1 VSAPFD
7 ARLIPLILSLGLD
20 TFALSTALGVA
31 PLPART
37 RLRLALTFAAAEGLM
52 PAVGL
57 FLGRPLGDAIG
68 GWAVYIAAALLIGT
82 GVWLLREGLEN
93 DADADANDAD
103 DDAPGGEAAKI
114 MSAATARGLPLV
126 GIALSVSLD
135 ELAMGFS
142 FGVLR
147 VPVVPALV
155 AIALQALVV
164 SLTGQWIGQRVGATL
179 GERAE
184 VLAGVV
190 LCLLGVGFIVARTLG
205 MSV

>member
-1 VSAPFD
+1 MSAPFD

-37 RLRLALTFAAAEGLM
+37 RQGLALTFATAEGLM
-52 PAVGL
+52 PAVAL
-57 FLGRPLGDAIG
+57 LVGRPLGTVIG

-82 GVWLLREGLEN
+82 GVWMLREGLE
-93 DADADANDAD
+93 D
-103 DDAPGGEAAKI
+103 DDDDEPGGEASKI

-147 VPVVPALV
+147 VAVAPALI

-164 SLTGQWIGQRVGATL
+164 SLGGQWIGQRMGAAL

-190 LCLLGVGFIVARTLG
+190 LCLLGVGFIVARLLG
-205 MSV
+205 VAL

>member
-1 VSAPFD
+1 MVA
-7 ARLIPLILSLGLD
+7 LILSLGLD

-37 RLRLALTFAAAEGLM
+37 RLRLVLTFATAEGLM

-57 FLGRPLGDAIG
+57 LLGRPLGDAIG
-68 GWAVYIAAALLIGT
+68 TGAVYIAAVLLIGT
-82 GVWLLREGLEN
+82 GVWLLREGLE
-93 DADADANDAD
+93 DDDAD
-103 DDAPGGEAAKI
+103 DEPGGEAARI
-114 MSAATARGLPLV
+114 MSAAMARGWPLL

-164 SLTGQWIGQRVGATL
+164 SVIGQWIGRRMGVAL

-184 VLAGVV
+184 MAAGVV
-190 LCLLGVGFIVARTLG
+190 LCLLGLAVGLG
-205 MSV
+205 RLAGLSGM

>member
-1 VSAPFD
+1 MAFD
-7 ARLIPLILSLGLD
+7 ARLVPLILSLGLD

-37 RLRLALTFAAAEGLM
+37 RLRLVLTFATAEGLM

-57 FLGRPLGDAIG
+57 LLGRPLGDAIG
-68 GWAVYIAAALLIGT
+68 TGAVYIAAVLLIGT
-82 GVWLLREGLEN
+82 GVWLLREGLE
-93 DADADANDAD
+93 DDDDAD
-103 DDAPGGEAAKI
+103 DEPGGEAARI
-114 MSAATARGLPLV
+114 MSAAMARGWPLL

-147 VPVVPALV
+147 VPVVPALG

-164 SLTGQWIGQRVGATL
+164 SVIGRRVGAAL

-184 VLAGVV
+184 MAAGVV
-190 LCLLGVGFIVARTLG
+190 LCLLGLAVGLG
-205 MSV
+205 RLAGLSGM

>member
-1 VSAPFD
+1 MAFD
-7 ARLIPLILSLGLD
+7 ARLVPLILSLGLD

-37 RLRLALTFAAAEGLM
+37 RLRLALTFATAEGLM

-57 FLGRPLGDAIG
+57 LLGRPLGDAIG
-68 GWAVYIAAALLIGT
+68 TGAVYIAAVLLIGT
-82 GVWLLREGLEN
+82 GVWLLREGLE
-93 DADADANDAD
+93 DDDDAD
-103 DDAPGGEAAKI
+103 DEPGGEAARI
-114 MSAATARGLPLV
+114 MSAAMARGWPLL

-147 VPVVPALV
+147 VPVVPALG

-164 SLTGQWIGQRVGATL
+164 SVIGQWIGRRVGAAL

-184 VLAGVV
+184 MVAGVV
-190 LCLLGVGFIVARTLG
+190 LCLLGLAVGLG
-205 MSV
+205 RLAGFSGM

>member
-1 VSAPFD
+1 MAFD
-7 ARLIPLILSLGLD
+7 ARLVPLILSLGLD

-37 RLRLALTFAAAEGLM
+37 RLRLALTFATAEGLM

-57 FLGRPLGDAIG
+57 LLGRPLGDAIG
-68 GWAVYIAAALLIGT
+68 TGAVYIAAVLLIGT
-82 GVWLLREGLEN
+82 GVWLLREGLE
-93 DADADANDAD
+93 DDDDAD
-103 DDAPGGEAAKI
+103 DKPGGEAARI
-114 MSAATARGLPLV
+114 MSAAMARGWPLL

-147 VPVVPALV
+147 VPVVPALG

-164 SLTGQWIGQRVGATL
+164 SVIGQWIGRRVGAAL

-184 VLAGVV
+184 MAAGVV
-190 LCLLGVGFIVARTLG
+190 LCLLGLAVGLG
-205 MSV
+205 RLAGFSGM

>member
-1 VSAPFD
+1 MSAPFD

-37 RLRLALTFAAAEGLM
+37 RLRLALTIATAEGVM

-57 FLGRPLGDAIG
+57 LVGRPLGAAIG
-68 GWAVYIAAALLIGT
+68 GWAVYIAGALLIGT
-82 GVWLLREGLEN
+82 GVWMLREGLE
-93 DADADANDAD
+93 D
-103 DDAPGGEAAKI
+103 DDDDDEPGGETSKI

-147 VPVVPALV
+147 IAVVPALI

-164 SLTGQWIGQRVGATL
+164 SLAGQWIGQRVGAAL

-184 VLAGVV
+184 ALAGGV
-190 LCLLGVGFIVARTLG
+190 LCLLGVGFIVARVAG
-205 MSV
+205 VAG

>member
-1 VSAPFD
+1 MSAPLD
-7 ARLIPLILSLGLD
+7 PRLIPLILSLGLD
-20 TFALSTALGVA
+20 TFALSVALGVA

-37 RLRLALTFAAAEGLM
+37 RLRLALTFAAFEGLM

-57 FLGRPLGDAIG
+57 LIGRPLGDAIG
-68 GWAVYIAAALLIGT
+68 GWAVYIAGALLIGT
-82 GVWLLREGLEN
+82 GAWMLREGL
-93 DADADANDAD
+93 D
-103 DDAPGGEAAKI
+103 DDDDDDESGDGEGAKI
-114 MSAATARGLPLV
+114 LAAASARGLSLV

-147 VPVVPALV
+147 LPVVPALV

-164 SLTGQWIGQRVGATL
+164 SLGGQWLGQRAGAAL

-184 VLAGVV
+184 VLAGVA
-190 LCLLGVGFIVARTLG
+190 LCLLGVGFIVARLLG
-205 MSV
+205 VPQHL

>member
-1 VSAPFD
+1 MPFD

-57 FLGRPLGDAIG
+57 VLGRPLGEAIG
-68 GWAVYIAAALLIGT
+68 GWAVYIAAVLLVGT
-82 GVWLLREGLEN
+82 GVWLLRESL
-93 DADADANDAD
+93 DDD
-103 DDAPGGEAAKI
+103 DDAPGGEASRI
-114 MSAATARGLPLV
+114 MIAATARGLPLL

-135 ELAMGFS
+135 ELAMGLS

-147 VPVVPALV
+147 VPIAPTLV

-164 SLTGQWIGQRVGATL
+164 SLVGQWIGRRLGTAL

-184 VLAGVV
+184 VAAGAV
-190 LCLLGVGFIVARTLG
+190 LCLLGLALG
-205 MSV
+205 LGRLAGLPGI

>member
-37 RLRLALTFAAAEGLM
+37 RLRLALTFAMAEGLM

-57 FLGRPLGDAIG
+57 LLGRPLGTAIG
-68 GWAVYIAAALLIGT
+68 GWALYIAAALLIGT
-82 GVWLLREGLEN
+82 GVWMLREGLE
-93 DADADANDAD
+93 D
-103 DDAPGGEAAKI
+103 DDDDDDEPGGEASKI

-147 VPVVPALV
+147 VAVAPALI

-164 SLTGQWIGQRVGATL
+164 SLGGQWIGQRMGAAL

-190 LCLLGVGFIVARTLG
+190 LCLLGVGFIVARLLG
-205 MSV
+205 VAL

>member
-31 PLPART
+31 PLPVRT
-37 RLRLALTFAAAEGLM
+37 RLRLALTFATAEGLM

-57 FLGRPLGDAIG
+57 LLGRPLGDAIG
-68 GWAVYIAAALLIGT
+68 GGAVYIAAALLIGT
-82 GVWLLREGLEN
+82 GAWLLHEGL
-93 DADADANDAD
+93 ADDDDD
-103 DDAPGGEAAKI
+103 DDAPSGEASKI
-114 MSAATARGLPLV
+114 MRAATARGLPLV

-155 AIALQALVV
+155 VIALQALVV
-164 SLTGQWIGQRVGATL
+164 SLGGQWIGQRVGAAL

-184 VLAGVV
+184 ILAGVV
-190 LCLLGVGFIVARTLG
+190 LCLLGVGFIAARVAG
-205 MSV
+205 IAV

>member
-1 VSAPFD
+1 MPFD
-7 ARLIPLILSLGLD
+7 ARIVLLILSLGLD

-31 PLPART
+31 PLPPRT
-37 RLRLALTFAAAEGLM
+37 RLRLALTFAAAEGAM

-57 FLGRPLGDAIG
+57 LLGRPLGDAIG
-68 GWAVYIAAALLIGT
+68 GWAVYVAAVLLIAT
-82 GVWLLREGLEN
+82 GAWLLREGLK
-93 DADADANDAD
+93 D
-103 DDAPGGEAAKI
+103 DEDDEPGGEASRI
-114 MSAATARGLPLV
+114 MSAATARGLTLA

-147 VPVVPALV
+147 IAVAPALI

-164 SLTGQWIGQRVGATL
+164 SLVGQWIGQRVGGAL

-184 VLAGVV
+184 VAAGVV
-190 LCLLGVGFIVARTLG
+190 LCLLGLAFAIGRLAGLPGI
-205 MSV
+205 

>member
-1 VSAPFD
+1 MAFD
-7 ARLIPLILSLGLD
+7 ARLVPLILSLGLD

-37 RLRLALTFAAAEGLM
+37 RLRLALTFATAEGLM

-57 FLGRPLGDAIG
+57 LLGRPLGDAIG
-68 GWAVYIAAALLIGT
+68 TGAVYIAAVLLIGT
-82 GVWLLREGLEN
+82 GVWLPREGME
-93 DADADANDAD
+93 DDDDAD
-103 DDAPGGEAAKI
+103 DEPGGEAARI
-114 MSAATARGLPLV
+114 MSAAMARGWPLL

-147 VPVVPALV
+147 VPVVPALG

-164 SLTGQWIGQRVGATL
+164 SVIGQWIGRRVGAAL

-184 VLAGVV
+184 MVAGVV
-190 LCLLGVGFIVARTLG
+190 LCLLGLAVGLG
-205 MSV
+205 RLAGFSGM

>member
-1 VSAPFD
+1 MTMPFD
-7 ARLIPLILSLGLD
+7 VRIVPLILSLGLD

-31 PLPART
+31 PLPAWT

-57 FLGRPLGDAIG
+57 FLGHPLGDAIG
-68 GWAVYIAAALLIGT
+68 GWAVYIAAVLLIGT
-82 GVWLLREGLEN
+82 GAWLLREGLE
-93 DADADANDAD
+93 D
-103 DDAPGGEAAKI
+103 DDDDEPGGEAAKI

-147 VPVVPALV
+147 IPVVPALV

-164 SLTGQWIGQRVGATL
+164 SLGGQWIGQRVGAAL

-190 LCLLGVGFIVARTLG
+190 LCLLGIGFIVARVAGVAL
-205 MSV
+205 

>member
-1 VSAPFD
+1 MAFD
-7 ARLIPLILSLGLD
+7 ARLVALILSLGLD

-31 PLPART
+31 PLPGRT
-37 RLRLALTFAAAEGLM
+37 RLRLALTFATAEGLM

-57 FLGRPLGDAIG
+57 LLGRPLGDAIG
-68 GWAVYIAAALLIGT
+68 TGAVYIAAVLLIGT
-82 GVWLLREGLEN
+82 GVWLLREGLEDDDN
-93 DADADANDAD
+93 AD
-103 DDAPGGEAAKI
+103 DEPGGEAARI
-114 MSAATARGLPLV
+114 MSAAMARGWPLL

-147 VPVVPALV
+147 VPVVPALG

-164 SLTGQWIGQRVGATL
+164 SVIGQWIGQRVGAAL

-184 VLAGVV
+184 MAAGVV
-190 LCLLGVGFIVARTLG
+190 LCLLGLAVGLG
-205 MSV
+205 RLAGLSGM

>member
-1 VSAPFD
+1 MALD
-7 ARLIPLILSLGLD
+7 ARLAALILSLGLD

-57 FLGRPLGDAIG
+57 LLGRPLGDAIG
-68 GWAVYIAAALLIGT
+68 RWAVYAAAVLLVGT
-82 GVWLLREGLEN
+82 GVWLLREGL
-93 DADADANDAD
+93 AD
-103 DDAPGGEAAKI
+103 DDDDDEPGGEAARI
-114 MSAATARGLPLV
+114 MSAATARGLPLI

-135 ELAMGFS
+135 ELAVGFS

-147 VPVVPALV
+147 LSVAPALA

-164 SLTGQWIGQRVGATL
+164 SLGGQWLGRRVGAAL

-184 VLAGVV
+184 IAAGAV
-190 LCLLGVGFIVARTLG
+190 LCLLGLAFGLG
-205 MSV
+205 RLLGGTGV

>member
-1 VSAPFD
+1 MSAPFD

-37 RLRLALTFAAAEGLM
+37 RLHLALTFAAAEGVM

-68 GWAVYIAAALLIGT
+68 GWAVYSAAVLLIGT
-82 GVWLLREGLEN
+82 GAWLLREGLE
-93 DADADANDAD
+93 DDDD
-103 DDAPGGEAAKI
+103 DDAPGGETAKI

-147 VPVVPALV
+147 VPVAPALV

-164 SLTGQWIGQRVGATL
+164 SLGGQWIGQRVGAAL

-184 VLAGVV
+184 VLAGAI
-190 LCLLGVGFIVARTLG
+190 LCLLGAGFIVARILEL
-205 MSV
+205 SV

>member
-1 VSAPFD
+1 MSAPFD

-37 RLRLALTFAAAEGLM
+37 RLRLALTFAMAEGLM

-57 FLGRPLGDAIG
+57 LLGRPLGAAIG
-68 GWAVYIAAALLIGT
+68 GWALYIAAVLLIGT
-82 GVWLLREGLEN
+82 GVWMLREGLE
-93 DADADANDAD
+93 D
-103 DDAPGGEAAKI
+103 DDDDERGGEASKI

-147 VPVVPALV
+147 VAVAPALI

-164 SLTGQWIGQRVGATL
+164 SLGGQWIGQRMGAAL

-190 LCLLGVGFIVARTLG
+190 LCLLGVGFIVARLLG
-205 MSV
+205 VAL